1 MTLLSQVEMCD
12 FKFAQIKSAL
22 RIKNDS
28 ADAVKFLLYYDPD
41 ESDEINDKK
50 KAFVERVGAG
60 TKANGLP
67 FSLNY

>member
-1 MTLLSQVEMCD
+1 MCD
-12 FKFAQIKSAL
+12 LIANQSAL

>member
-1 MTLLSQVEMCD
+1 MCD
-12 FKFAQIKSAL
+12 LIANQSAL

-60 TKANGLP
+60 TKA
-67 FSLNY
+67 

>member
-1 MTLLSQVEMCD
+1 MVPMQLNSCFT
-12 FKFAQIKSAL
+12 
-22 RIKNDS
+22 
-28 ADAVKFLLYYDPD
+28 DPD

-50 KAFVERVGAG
+50 KAFVERVGAE